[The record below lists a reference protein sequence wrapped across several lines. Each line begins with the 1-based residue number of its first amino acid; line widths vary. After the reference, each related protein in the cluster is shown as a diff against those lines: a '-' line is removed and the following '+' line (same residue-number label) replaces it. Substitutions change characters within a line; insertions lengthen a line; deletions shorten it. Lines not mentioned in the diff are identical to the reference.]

1 MDHELLK
8 GLAKFKILIKQKT
21 GESIDITKLI
31 KDRDYATAVFAR
43 GSELDSEEAEIL
55 MIDLQDRLGRFAPS
69 AGVTY
74 SAHINAPEKATKVIA
89 GAELVGAA
97 AATPAPAP
105 APETKPAPVAKYVL
119 GARG

>member
-31 KDRDYATAVFAR
+31 KDRDYATEVFAR
-43 GSELDSEEAEIL
+43 GSALDSEEAEIL

-74 SAHINAPEKATKVIA
+74 SAHINAAEKAPKVIA
-89 GAELVGAA
+89 EAIPAVEPTPEAK
-97 AATPAPAP
+97 PAPA
-105 APETKPAPVAKYVL
+105 AKYVL

>member
-1 MDHELLK
+1 
-8 GLAKFKILIKQKT
+8 
-21 GESIDITKLI
+21 
-31 KDRDYATAVFAR
+31 
-43 GSELDSEEAEIL
+43 

-97 AATPAPAP
+97 SATPAP

>member
-31 KDRDYATAVFAR
+31 KDSAYATEVFAR
-43 GSELDSEEAEIL
+43 GSALDSEDAEIL

-74 SAHINAPEKATKVIA
+74 SAHINAPEKAPKVIA
-89 GAELVGAA
+89 ETVP
-97 AATPAPAP
+97 TPEP
-105 APETKPAPVAKYVL
+105 APEVKPAAPAKYVL

>member
-8 GLAKFKILIKQKT
+8 GLARFKILIKQKT

-31 KDRDYATAVFAR
+31 KDRNYATEVFAR
-43 GSELDSEEAEIL
+43 GSALDSEEAEIL

-74 SAHINAPEKATKVIA
+74 SAHINAPEKATTAVA
-89 GAELVGAA
+89 DA
-97 AATPAPAP
+97 APAVEP
-105 APETKPAPVAKYVL
+105 TPEAKPAPVAKYVL

>member
-1 MDHELLK
+1 M
-8 GLAKFKILIKQKT
+8 AKFKILLKQKT

-31 KDRDYATAVFAR
+31 KDSTYATEVFTR
-43 GSELDSEEAEIL
+43 GSALDSEEAEML

-74 SAHINAPEKATKVIA
+74 SAHINAPEKPANAVIA
-89 GAELVGAA
+89 GAEPAA
-97 AATPAPAP
+97 PPATEAPA
-105 APETKPAPVAKYVL
+105 TKPAAPAKYVL

>member
-8 GLAKFKILIKQKT
+8 GLARFKILIKQKT

-31 KDRDYATAVFAR
+31 KDRDYATEVFAR
-43 GSELDSEEAEIL
+43 GSALDSEEAEIL

-74 SAHINAPEKATKVIA
+74 SAHINAPEKANPAVLN
-89 GAELVGAA
+89 AEVVV
-97 AATPAPAP
+97 
-105 APETKPAPVAKYVL
+105 APEVAPEAKPAAPAKYVL